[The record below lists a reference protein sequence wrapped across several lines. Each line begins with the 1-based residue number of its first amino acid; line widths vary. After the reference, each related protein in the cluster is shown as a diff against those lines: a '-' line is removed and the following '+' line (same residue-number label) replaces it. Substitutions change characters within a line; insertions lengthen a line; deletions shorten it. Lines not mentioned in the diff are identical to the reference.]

1 MEQNLRPQGPARAA
15 PLLGETIFFFFSNVS
30 FHSVFAGPGART
42 PNLSPSPP
50 GGVGGDGGVELGGAR
65 SHPSAPGLVL
75 GVLFG
80 VSAASARARSP
91 QPGRRAAS
99 GASRG
104 AGSLPQK
111 GSRCPQCQLARF
123 LRLPLLEPSL
133 ASPRRPHPT
142 SGPGEWGALSA
153 LLGGRAGPDR
163 APGLPGRGPSW
174 DLAPPASLGPQ
185 PLRRHSCLGAG
196 GGECPGGPALGRA
209 GAGRGWECGPAGE
222 LPWWR
227 GCWEWGS
234 RALRGG
240 GELGSPGSHLS
251 LSPPS
256 PRTCL
261 LPPSPPDAPRT
272 RKKRC
277 PYSKFQIR
285 ELEREFFFNVYINKE
300 KRLQLSRMLNLT
312 DRQVK
317 IWFQNRRMK
326 EKKLSR
332 DRLQYFSGN
341 PLL

>member
-196 GGECPGGPALGRA
+196 GRVPGWPGLGTGRSRQGVGVRPSRRTALVAGLLGVGEPGTPGWG
-209 GAGRGWECGPAGE
+209 GAGVAWV
-222 LPWWR
+222 
-227 GCWEWGS
+227 
-234 RALRGG
+234 
-240 GELGSPGSHLS
+240 S
-251 LSPPS
+251 LVSLPPS